1 MHAAP
6 RRAIGARVAI
16 VLIGSFVS
24 SFGYLLTVRA
34 DVGNGPMFAVQD
46 ALHLRTGMSLALAA
60 IVVGLGLAALA
71 RAMGVRLGIGPLGIP
86 LLTGLTVA
94 LVEPIVP
101 HLDGV
106 ALRWGGFALGTTV
119 MMLGAV
125 VMLRAGFGGSALE
138 SAMFG
143 VARLARTTPATARI
157 GLEVAMALTG
167 LALGGRVGPG
177 TAAMAVSVGPLFAF
191 WSRRLP
197 SDAVAITAAAPDAV
211 APDAAAV
218 A

>member
-6 RRAIGARVAI
+6 RRALGARVTT
-16 VLIGSFVS
+16 VLVGSVVS
-24 SFGYLLTVRA
+24 SYGYLLTVRA
-34 DVGNGPMFAVQD
+34 EVGNGPMFAVQD
-46 ALHLRTGMSLALAA
+46 ALHLRTGMSLALTA
-60 IVVGLGLAALA
+60 IVVGLALAALA
-71 RAMGVRLGIGPLGIP
+71 RALGVRLGIGPLGIP

-94 LVEPIVP
+94 MVEPLAP
-101 HLDGV
+101 QLDGTV
-106 ALRWGGFALGTTV
+106 LRWASFAVGTTV

-143 VARLARTTPATARI
+143 VARITRTSPATARI

-167 LALGGRVGPG
+167 LVFGGRVGPG

-191 WSRRLP
+191 WSRHLP
-197 SDAVAITAAAPDAV
+197 TRTPAAAPNDASTLRFV
-211 APDAAAV
+211 TQN
-218 A
+218 

>member
-6 RRAIGARVAI
+6 RRALASRVAI
-16 VLIGSFVS
+16 VMVGSFVS

-46 ALHLRTGMSLALAA
+46 ALHLRTGMSLALTA
-60 IVVGLGLAALA
+60 IVVGLALAVLA
-71 RAMGVRLGIGPLGIP
+71 RAMGIRLGVGPLAIP
-86 LLTGLTVA
+86 VLTGVTVA
-94 LVEPIVP
+94 LVDPFVP
-101 HLDGV
+101 DLHGSL
-106 ALRWGGFALGTTV
+106 LRWGGFAVGTTV

-125 VMLRAGFGGSALE
+125 VMLRGGFGGSALE

-143 VARLARTTPATARI
+143 VARIARTTPATARI
-157 GLEVAMALTG
+157 GLEIAMALTG
-167 LALGGRVGPG
+167 LVFGGRVGPG

-197 SDAVAITAAAPDAV
+197 SSAVARPVPVAETTAV
-211 APDAAAV
+211 A
-218 A
+218 

>member
-6 RRAIGARVAI
+6 RRALAARVAT
-16 VLIGSFVS
+16 VLVGSVVS
-24 SFGYLLTVRA
+24 SYGYLLTVRA
-34 DVGNGPMFAVQD
+34 EVGNGPMFAVQD
-46 ALHLRTGMSLALAA
+46 ALHLRTGMSLALTAV
-60 IVVGLGLAALA
+60 VVGLALAALA
-71 RAMGVRLGIGPLGIP
+71 RGLGIRLGVGPLAIP
-86 LLTGLTVA
+86 VLTGLTVA
-94 LVEPIVP
+94 VVEPFAP
-101 HLDGV
+101 QLDGAV
-106 ALRWGGFALGTTV
+106 LRWTAFAVGTSV

-143 VARLARTTPATARI
+143 VARITRTSPATARI

-167 LALGGRVGPG
+167 LVFGGRVGPG

-191 WSRRLP
+191 WSRHLP
-197 SDAVAITAAAPDAV
+197 SRTPAPHESV
-211 APDAAAV
+211 PAPAAV